1 MFNKVQ
7 KMIEEQKPN
16 NSTETAILPM
26 QCYVQPFWKQSDIE
40 IYMADTAQLAAVANL
55 VLVAVL

>member
-1 MFNKVQ
+1 MS
-7 KMIEEQKPN
+7 EL
-16 NSTETAILPM
+16 TYILPM